1 MQSGGPD
8 TSLKDAKALG
18 ATRKMLAEIA
28 GEDDEAFALWPCN
41 ADAFS
46 LLLDMRTQLRAGAY
60 GPFGLDYTAIEYARR
75 SARISQRAAHKAIP
89 LLMVAER
96 EMLSIIAEI
105 MTKASA

>member
-8 TSLKDAKALG
+8 TSLEDAKALG
-18 ATRKMLAEIA
+18 VPREMLAEMV

-46 LLLDMRTQLRAGAY
+46 LWCAMRTQLRAGAS
-60 GPFGLDYTAIEYARR
+60 GPVGLDYTAVEYARR
-75 SARISQRAAHKAIP
+75 SARISQRAAQKAMP
-89 LLMVAER
+89 LLRVAED